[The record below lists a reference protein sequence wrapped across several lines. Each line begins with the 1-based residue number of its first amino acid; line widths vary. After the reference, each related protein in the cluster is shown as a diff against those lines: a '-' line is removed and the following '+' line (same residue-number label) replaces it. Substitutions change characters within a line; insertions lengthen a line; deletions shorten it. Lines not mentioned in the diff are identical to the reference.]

1 MDPKEFLVPLLV
13 IMVLV
18 VIGAI
23 LAGVLVENLKR
34 RRIWRERNRDEFVP
48 PPKSSH

>member
-1 MDPKEFLVPLLV
+1 MDPKEFIVPLIL

-23 LAGVLVENLKR
+23 LAGILIENLKR
-34 RRIWRERNRDEFVP
+34 RRIWRERNRDEFD
-48 PPKSSH
+48 PPKRAR